1 MGTKK
6 TMTNDDHAYRQAGW
20 RMTKWKPF
28 PFANIFHWYQK
39 NGRHDL
45 PWRQVYEEPLH
56 DRLYKVWI
64 AEVMLQQTQVDRV
77 IWYYTR
83 FLGKYPT
90 IESLAETT
98 YDELFPYYQ
107 GLGYYGRARRMIE
120 LAKAVVEKYDGIFPD
135 NFEKLRKLPWI
146 GIYTAQA
153 LLAFGY
159 DKPVLAMDA
168 NLVKIFARYY
178 FGNRH
183 SVILGQMS
191 ESEASRRRPGDPG
204 KILREASSQK
214 NNATGLDTRLRGY
227 DEKLNF
233 NSIVTQLEAQL
244 RKKNISGRTINNALM
259 DFGALVSTTFDKVD
273 RASYPLQDCL
283 WFTTQG
289 TLEPIKK
296 KVIRRSEKW
305 AKLVVFLHE
314 AHKSYWGSSSH
325 HFEPFLI
332 EPTSSDDR
340 RTVQDYFSATFGL
353 EVSVRPS
360 FWSGTF
366 DNMPVR
372 LFHAQIQTGSLKQKT
387 FSKKEKDDWIGKN
400 IILHTL

>member
-1 MGTKK
+1 MEDIMGTKK
-6 TMTNDDHAYRQAGW
+6 
-20 RMTKWKPF
+20 F
-28 PFANIFHWYQK
+28 PFQTILTWYQH

-45 PWRQVYEEPLH
+45 PWRQVYDEPLH
-56 DRLYKVWI
+56 DRLYQVWI

-77 IWYYTR
+77 VWYYAR

-120 LAKAVVEKYDGIFPD
+120 LAKVVVEKYDGTFPD
-135 NFEKLRKLPWI
+135 DFEKLRKLPWI
-146 GIYTAQA
+146 GTYTAQA
-153 LLAFGY
+153 ILAFGY

-178 FGNRH
+178 LGSRH
-183 SVILGQMS
+183 MS
-191 ESEASRRRPGDPG
+191 NIDDITPELE
-204 KILREASSQK
+204 Q
-214 NNATGLDTRLRGY
+214 
-227 DEKLNF
+227 
-233 NSIVTQLEAQL
+233 QLWDS
-244 RKKNISGRTINNALM
+244 KISGRAINNALM
-259 DFGALVSTTFDKVD
+259 DFWALVSTTFDKVD
-273 RASYPLQDCL
+273 KASYPLQDCL
-283 WFTTQG
+283 WFRTEG

-296 KVIRRSEKW
+296 KVIRRSEKS
-305 AKLVVFLHE
+305 AKLIVFLHE
-314 AHKSYWGSSSH
+314 AHKSYWSSSSH

-340 RTVQDYFSATFGL
+340 RTVQDYFSATFEL

-360 FWSGTF
+360 FWSGIF
-366 DNMPVR
+366 EWMPVR

-387 FSKKEKDDWIGKN
+387 FLKKDKDDWIGKKL
-400 IILHTL
+400 ILRTL